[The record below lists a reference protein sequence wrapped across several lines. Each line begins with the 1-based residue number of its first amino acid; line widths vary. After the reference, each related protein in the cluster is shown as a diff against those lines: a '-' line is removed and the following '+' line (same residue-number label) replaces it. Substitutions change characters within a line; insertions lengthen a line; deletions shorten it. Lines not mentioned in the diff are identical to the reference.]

1 MYRKDKKQEF
11 FTIKARKEGFPARSI
26 YKLEEIDERFKIFK
40 IGDRVLDLGCSPG
53 SWLIYISRKVGVTG
67 KVIGLDNQELSI
79 KPGINTVFIKEDV
92 RNYQA
97 HDLDQKGK
105 FNSVVSDL
113 APSTSGVKSLDAG
126 RSLELC
132 RVAFEIAKKYLIPE
146 GNFVCKIFEGEESNE
161 FIKEVGKN
169 FKTIKRLRP
178 RAVIKGSREFYIVAK
193 DYQPNV

>member
-40 IGDRVLDLGCSPG
+40 TEDRVLDLGCSPG
-53 SWLIYISRKVGVTG
+53 SWLIYISRRVGVTG
-67 KVIGLDNQELSI
+67 KVIGLDTQELSI
-79 KPGINTVFIKEDV
+79 KPGINTVFIKGDV
-92 RNYQA
+92 KNYKA
-97 HDLDQKGK
+97 YELDQKGK
-105 FNSVVSDL
+105 FNSIVSDL

-132 RVAFEIAKKYLIPE
+132 QVAFEIAKKYLIPG

-161 FIKEVGKN
+161 FIKEVGKF
-169 FKTIKRLRP
+169 FKTIKRFRP
-178 RAVIKGSREFYIVAK
+178 RAVIKGSREFYIIGQGFNA
-193 DYQPNV
+193 